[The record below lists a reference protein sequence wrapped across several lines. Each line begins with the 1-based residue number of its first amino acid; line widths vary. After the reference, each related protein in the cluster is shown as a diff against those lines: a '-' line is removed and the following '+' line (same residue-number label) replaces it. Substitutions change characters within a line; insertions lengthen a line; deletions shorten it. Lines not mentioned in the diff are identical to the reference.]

1 MRAINRHNYSKEEI
15 ESASRQQVVQRLL
28 KLIEFRNNHPAFN
41 GEFEVIDTDRMH
53 LTLIW
58 KAEKESATL
67 TVDFQMMKAEI
78 HFSNTNGVMYRYEP

>member
-1 MRAINRHNYSKEEI
+1 
-15 ESASRQQVVQRLL
+15 
-28 KLIEFRNNHPAFN
+28 
-41 GEFEVIDTDRMH
+41 MH

-78 HFSNTNGVMYRYEP
+78 HFSNTNGVMYHYEP